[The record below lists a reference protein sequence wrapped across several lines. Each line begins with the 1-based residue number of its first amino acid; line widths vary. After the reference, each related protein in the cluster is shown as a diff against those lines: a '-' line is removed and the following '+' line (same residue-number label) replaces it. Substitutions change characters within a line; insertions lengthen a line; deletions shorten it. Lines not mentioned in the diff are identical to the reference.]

1 MDFGLDFGGF
11 GEIGLSRIGCRL
23 KDVKTHGVV
32 YTRSRAER
40 LLEDGFE
47 SFGVKTL
54 IFEEL
59 KM

>member
-1 MDFGLDFGGF
+1 MDFGGF

-23 KDVKTHGVV
+23 KAVKTHGVV

-40 LLEDGFE
+40 LLGDGFGTL
-47 SFGVKTL
+47 GVKTL
-54 IFEEL
+54 IFEDL

>member
-1 MDFGLDFGGF
+1 MDFGGF

-23 KDVKTHGVV
+23 KGVKTHGVV

-54 IFEEL
+54 IFEDL